1 MSREL
6 HLMPYAQRAERVLQK
21 QRAVLRFLRP
31 EVWTDHKNLGELL
44 QVKPAATYRTVDSLV
59 KAELL
64 RTERVALVGGH
75 ITLIGITHHGQA
87 LAADPGETVIEKV
100 FVPSRVS
107 ATYLRHTLDVQ
118 FLRIKAEMAGW
129 TDWINADRVEK
140 WPEGQA
146 RPDAF
151 VVDGAGRRIAVE
163 CERTFK
169 APRRYNQIL
178 NVWLQAIRRSEVQR
192 VVWVSPDDTVRDRLR
207 QIIMAITH
215 VEVAG
220 QKVLIPRD
228 RFENLDFLTYSEWPK
243 S

>member
-1 MSREL
+1 MSREQ
-6 HLMPYAQRAERVLQK
+6 HLMPSAERAERVRQK
-21 QRAVLRFLRP
+21 QRAVLRFLRA
-31 EVWTDHKNLGELL
+31 EIWTDHKNLGELL
-44 QVKPAATYRTVDSLV
+44 QVMPTATYRTVDNLA
-59 KAELL
+59 KTELL

-87 LAADPGETVIEKV
+87 LAADLGEAVIEKV

-118 FLRIKAEMAGW
+118 LLRIKSERAGW
-129 TDWINADRVEK
+129 SNWINADRVEK

-151 VVDGAGRRIAVE
+151 VVDRAGRRIAVE

-169 APRRYNQIL
+169 SPRRYNQIL
-178 NVWLQAIRRSEVQR
+178 NVWLQSIRRGEVQR
-192 VVWVSPDDTVRDRLR
+192 VVWVSPDDAIRDRLR
-207 QIIMAITH
+207 DIITSVTH

-220 QKVLIPRD
+220 QKVLIPHD
-228 RFENLDFLTYSEWPK
+228 RFENLDFLTYAEWPK